1 MDPGPFISKVEE
13 PKRRI
18 PWGAWTVGNSS
29 SGLPQPLGRPARRWV
44 GLTARAP
51 GCADSE
57 RHQGRTAL
65 HRQDP
70 CGLRTFTNE

>member
-1 MDPGPFISKVEE
+1 MGPGPFIIKAEE
-13 PKRRI
+13 PKRGK
-18 PWGAWTVGNSS
+18 PWGAWMVGNSS
-29 SGLPQPLGRPARRWV
+29 SGLRNLWAAPPEGGV

-51 GCADSE
+51 GWAASE

-70 CGLRTFTNE
+70 CGLRTSTNE

>member
-1 MDPGPFISKVEE
+1 MGSGPFIIKVEE
-13 PKRRI
+13 PKRGI
-18 PWGAWTVGNSS
+18 PWGAWMVGNSS
-29 SGLPQPLGRPARRWV
+29 SGLRNLWAAPPEGGV
-44 GLTARAP
+44 GPTARAP
-51 GCADSE
+51 GWAASE